1 MTVPSSSSP
10 DTPPTDTNDD
20 HAIIESS
27 GMENEAPP
35 NNNEASTT
43 VTSGETFTMP
53 PSEAPP
59 PSGIRCRCF
68 PHGIYVVLP
77 AIFATFAWLS
87 SLSQDGCDYARLTGP
102 IVADITNNPDIP
114 FLDVGFNQYREPLQ
128 HPTEG
133 TWYVDYRLNCD
144 PYNTDVVNIGGVWSF
159 SKVMAFLSLVFG
171 GGGSLFLW
179 FSTCFIFTKGTWRWA
194 GCELVAATVCQ
205 SLSFVWFKVDMC
217 HGNDGQDKCELNYG
231 SKANILASIF
241 WLASVVCIFGK
252 YPKAKTIAT
261 EAGGARSDTEGT
273 SDIAAVPTELEMVE
287 QPELPLEGQVQPPTS
302 STSGTA
308 VNTPEII

>member
-102 IVADITNNPDIP
+102 IDIP

-231 SKANILASIF
+231 SKANILASVF

-273 SDIAAVPTELEMVE
+273 SDRAAVPTELEMVE

-302 STSGTA
+302 
-308 VNTPEII
+308 